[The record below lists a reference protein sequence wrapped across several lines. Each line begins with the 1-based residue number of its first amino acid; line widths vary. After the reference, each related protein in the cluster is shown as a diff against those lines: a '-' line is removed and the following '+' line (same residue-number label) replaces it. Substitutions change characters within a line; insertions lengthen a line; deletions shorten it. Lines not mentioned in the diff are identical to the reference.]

1 MFCLDLETPV
11 LVLKQKTLVGQIFS
25 ELNFLEPSIRTSPL
39 FSFLFRGSHHPRPAA
54 EDLILPHGQR
64 RIYIGPLEDDSAVL
78 GKDLEAQFAQFGTVV
93 GVSRLRAAETKS
105 K

>member
-1 MFCLDLETPV
+1 MSQVYITFV
-11 LVLKQKTLVGQIFS
+11 
-25 ELNFLEPSIRTSPL
+25 FLPS
-39 FSFLFRGSHHPRPAA
+39 RGSHHHPRPAA

-64 RIYIGPLEDDSAVL
+64 RIYVGPLEDDSAVL
-78 GKDLEAQFAQFGTVV
+78 GKDLEAQFAQFGQVA